1 MRILYNIHCV
11 HAREKSV
18 KTKLHKK
25 KGPAKA
31 GPKSKIGK
39 FTYSDD
45 KETAEAGAILIAQ
58 AW

>member
-25 KGPAKA
+25 KGPANA
-31 GPKSKIGK
+31 GPKSKIGN
-39 FTYSDD
+39 FTYSND
-45 KETAEAGAILIAQ
+45 KETAETSAILIAQ
-58 AW
+58 SW